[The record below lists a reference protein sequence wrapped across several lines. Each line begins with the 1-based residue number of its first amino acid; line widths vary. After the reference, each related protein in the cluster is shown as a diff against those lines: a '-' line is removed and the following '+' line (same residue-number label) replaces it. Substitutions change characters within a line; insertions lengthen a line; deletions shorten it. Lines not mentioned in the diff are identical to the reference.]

1 VLGRVTK
8 VSGQP
13 MQIFGGVYYNPE
25 NNGVP
30 AAEWTIKFQ
39 VGWLFP
45 Q

>member
-1 VLGRVTK
+1 MPVG
-8 VSGQP
+8 GQP

-25 NNGVP
+25 EKDEGRISP
-30 AAEWTIKFQ
+30 EWTFKFQ